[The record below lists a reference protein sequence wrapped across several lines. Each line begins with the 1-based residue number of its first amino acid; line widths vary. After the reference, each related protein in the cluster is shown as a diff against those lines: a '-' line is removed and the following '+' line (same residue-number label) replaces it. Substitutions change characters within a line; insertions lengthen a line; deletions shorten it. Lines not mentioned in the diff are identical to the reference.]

1 MEAKETEKAKAKNV
15 CHQME
20 IWKQLIDTE
29 RKTAANW
36 EGQWGFLKG
45 GFSAAGPAGA
55 EGAGEDSRK
64 VTRSSSTPSLPKD
77 KAMEYFTGTRARAK
91 LDRSEALRQRK
102 TLTPQER
109 YSSMRITSHEIG
121 WRPSIERFGVSHHGI
136 KRDPGIWPDY

>member
-1 MEAKETEKAKAKNV
+1 
-15 CHQME
+15 ME

-29 RKTAANW
+29 LKTAANW
-36 EGQWGFLKG
+36 EGQWGFLK
-45 GFSAAGPAGA
+45 AEAGNPLLFDAKPS
-55 EGAGEDSRK
+55 EGQGWEGESR
-64 VTRSSSTPSLPKD
+64 
-77 KAMEYFTGTRARAK
+77 EEGTRARAK